1 MPSWQLFVFY
11 NLFTLMEKKLYVR
24 KVKVASLCKM
34 SLVLFMLWFPLQHI
48 SAQINLSTK
57 RGKLEKVI
65 KQLEKDSK
73 YRFFYS
79 DALGEVMVNGVQAR
93 NEPISKVLDKLFS
106 GSGIKYTVSSNVIY
120 LSKSSADASS
130 KGRQQ
135 PKTKGPHKVSGT
147 VKDADGE
154 PLVGVSIMVKGT
166 STGVVTD
173 LDGNYSFTTD
183 VADPVLVYSY
193 IGYAT
198 QEVPLHGRSTVD
210 LMMKEDSQIINEVV
224 VTAMGIQRKEKSLTY
239 ATQSV
244 KAEDLMRV
252 QDPNAVNS
260 LEGKISGVV
269 ITPSAGGAGGA
280 SKIILRG
287 NKSILG
293 NSSPL
298 IVLDGVP
305 MSNGIRGQ
313 IGGGNIE
320 YSGVSEGADPLSM
333 INPDDIES
341 MNVLKGANAAALYGS
356 AAANGVVMITTKKG
370 KEGKLNI
377 SVTSNVT
384 FDKPLLTPKI
394 QNEYG
399 ARINVNGGLDLD
411 SWGDKVSS
419 LPDDRLLL
427 KTNFNS
433 ASPFPEGATN
443 EIHLRNRAKD
453 DLDNFYRTGSTVNTS
468 VALSGGTE
476 KIQNY
481 FSFSNSHA
489 NGMLA
494 KNMYNRNTVNFRQS
508 YNFFK
513 RLHID
518 TSINYIQTKTANRP
532 GGGTVMN
539 PIYHMY
545 TVPRN
550 LDMDYYRDNYYRKDG
565 TWIAR
570 NVPAYI
576 QQNGN
581 IYEMSA
587 LDLTFNGPMQEWAF
601 LEKSQNNPYWLTK
614 MNRTVYRTDRV
625 FGTVSGKIDLYD
637 GLDFQARLSIDHTK
651 YDNEGNRYAT
661 TFTPSGLD
669 PYGIYFKNLDRTSEI
684 YTDYLLSYNKT
695 FNDTWS
701 VSATAGWVAHLIKT
715 KYHEVYTTATPKDG
729 NKIRFSKLIN
739 YFEANAATTG
749 ETKESQNT
757 NWDKAAL
764 FTAQIGWKDM
774 VYFDASYRQDWYRA
788 FRQFKD
794 RGTSSSYGYFGF
806 GANAIISSIAKLPS
820 FISYLKYRASYSEVG
835 NSIPNKVLTKS
846 SRDPFTGSV
855 TPTLYSSFKNP
866 KPEKTRSFET
876 GIESSFFS
884 GCLDFDFTF
893 YHTVSTNQ
901 YMEGINASG
910 KIEPVNSG
918 KIRNTGIETTLG
930 YNFKFGKDWRW
941 KTSYNLSYNDNK
953 ILETTYNPDGS
964 EKLVYQDVA
973 EVRVRY
979 KKGGSIGD
987 MYVTDY
993 KRNED
998 GTLAITKDGRVSYE
1012 SEASKKYT
1020 VYAGNMNSKWQMG
1033 WSNTVSYKNFQLF
1046 FLINGRIGGKVI
1058 SLTES
1063 YLDNMGLSQR
1073 TADARLY
1080 AERHNLAVDGQPGMY
1095 LPDGSN
1101 RLVPIEN
1108 YYTSMAGKK
1117 KSPLEYIYNATNF
1130 RLRELSAGY
1139 TFQNL
1144 LGTNTSLNLSFIA
1157 RNLFFLYK
1165 DAPVDPDISLS
1176 TGNGLGAFE
1185 LFNMPS
1191 SRSYGFSV
1199 KLTF

>member
-1 MPSWQLFVFY
+1 
-11 NLFTLMEKKLYVR
+11 
-24 KVKVASLCKM
+24 
-34 SLVLFMLWFPLQHI
+34 
-48 SAQINLSTK
+48 
-57 RGKLEKVI
+57 
-65 KQLEKDSK
+65 
-73 YRFFYS
+73 
-79 DALGEVMVNGVQAR
+79 
-93 NEPISKVLDKLFS
+93 
-106 GSGIKYTVSSNVIY
+106 
-120 LSKSSADASS
+120 
-130 KGRQQ
+130 
-135 PKTKGPHKVSGT
+135 
-147 VKDADGE
+147 
-154 PLVGVSIMVKGT
+154 
-166 STGVVTD
+166 
-173 LDGNYSFTTD
+173 
-183 VADPVLVYSY
+183 
-193 IGYAT
+193 
-198 QEVPLHGRSTVD
+198 
-210 LMMKEDSQIINEVV
+210 MMKEDSQLINEVV

-313 IGGGNIE
+313 VGGSDIG
-320 YSGVSEGADPLSM
+320 YSGVTEGADPLSM

-377 SVTSNVT
+377 SVTSNIT
-384 FDKPLLTPKI
+384 FDTPLLTPKI

-427 KTNFNS
+427 KTDFNS
-433 ASPFPEGATN
+433 ASPFPAGATN

-453 DLDNFYRTGSTVNTS
+453 DLDDFYRTGSTVNTS

-518 TSINYIQTKTANRP
+518 TSINYIQTRTANRP

-550 LDMDYYRDNYYRKDG
+550 LDMDYYRGNYYREDG

-581 IYEMSA
+581 LYELSTV
-587 LDLTFNGPMQEWAF
+587 DLTFNGPMQEWAF

-614 MNRTVYRTDRV
+614 MNKTVYRTDRV

-701 VSATAGWVAHLIKT
+701 VSATAGWVAHLVKT
-715 KYHEVYTTATPKDG
+715 KFHEVYTSATPKDG

-739 YFEANAATTG
+739 YFEANAATAG
-749 ETKESQNT
+749 ETKESHGT

-846 SRDPFTGSV
+846 YRDPFTGSV

-876 GIESSFFS
+876 GIESSFF
-884 GCLDFDFTF
+884 GGRLDFDFTY
-893 YHTVSTNQ
+893 YHTISTDQ
-901 YMEGINASG
+901 YMEGVNASG

-930 YNFKFGKDWRW
+930 YNFRFGKDWRW

-993 KRNED
+993 KRNDD

-1012 SEASKKYT
+1012 SEASKKFT

-1080 AERHNLAVDGQPGMY
+1080 AERHNLVVDGQPAMY

-1117 KSPLEYIYNATNF
+1117 KSPMEYIYNATNF
-1130 RLRELSAGY
+1130 RLRELSLGY

-1144 LGTNTSLNLSFIA
+1144 LGTNTSMNLSFIA

>member
-1 MPSWQLFVFY
+1 MRRRNFYYSLIVVFLLCPVGGFAQTITKIF
-11 NLFTLMEKKLYVR
+11 NNTTLKTVLKEVER
-24 KVKVASLCKM
+24 QTKM
-34 SLVLFMLWFPLQHI
+34 SVIYKVDEVDGNKKI
-48 SAQINLSTK
+48 SASFQK
-57 RGKLEKVI
+57 EPVEKVLSKI
-65 KQLEKDSK
+65 LDPSLDYTIENKMITIHRRNAAPDSK
-73 YRFFYS
+73 K
-79 DALGEVMVNGVQAR
+79 VQK
-93 NEPISKVLDKLFS
+93 NE
-106 GSGIKYTVSSNVIY
+106 
-120 LSKSSADASS
+120 
-130 KGRQQ
+130 KGQ
-135 PKTKGPHKVSGT
+135 PRKIHGT
-147 VKDADGE
+147 VVDVNGE
-154 PLVGVSIMVKGT
+154 PLIGVAVRIKNSNVGAI
-166 STGVVTD
+166 TD
-173 LDGNYSFTTD
+173 IDGNYNITTNET
-183 VADPVLVYSY
+183 APKLEFSY
-193 IGYAT
+193 VGYAA
-198 QEVPLHGRSTVD
+198 QEVVASNNTMNITL
-210 LMMKEDSQIINEVV
+210 KEESNQLNEVV

-244 KAEDLMRV
+244 KSEDLMRV
-252 QDPNAVNS
+252 QDPNVVNS

-298 IVLDGVP
+298 IVVDGVP
-305 MSNGIRGQ
+305 MSNGTRNQ
-313 IGGGNIE
+313 IGGTNLD
-320 YSGVSEGADPLSM
+320 YSGVTEGADPLSM

-356 AAANGVVMITTKKG
+356 AAANGVVMITTKQG
-370 KEGKLNI
+370 KEGKLSI
-377 SVTSNVT
+377 SVTSNIT
-384 FDKPLLTPKI
+384 FDNPLLTPKI
-394 QNEYG
+394 QNVYG
-399 ARINVNGGLDLD
+399 ARINVSGGLDLD
-411 SWGDKVSS
+411 SWGGKVSDLS
-419 LPDDRLLL
+419 ADKLLL
-427 KTNFNS
+427 TTNFNS
-433 ASPFPEGATN
+433 DSPFPKGATN
-443 EIHLRNRAKD
+443 QIHLRNKAKN
-453 DLDNFYRTGSTVNTS
+453 DLDDFYRTGTTVNTS
-468 VALSGGTE
+468 VSLSGGTE

-489 NGMLA
+489 TGMLA
-494 KNMYNRNTVNFRQS
+494 SNMYNRNTVNFRQA
-508 YNFFK
+508 YHFFK
-513 RLHID
+513 RLHIN
-518 TSINYIQTKTANRP
+518 TSVNYIQTITNNRP

-545 TVPRN
+545 TAPRN
-550 LDMDYYRDNYYRKDG
+550 LDMDYYRNNYYRDNGAWMAKG
-565 TWIAR
+565 
-570 NVPAYI
+570 VPAYV
-576 QQNGN
+576 QQSGN
-581 IYEMSA
+581 VYEKT
-587 LDLTFNGPMQEWAF
+587 LIDLNFEGRMQEWAF

-614 MNRTVYRTDRV
+614 MNKTKYRTDRV
-625 FGTVSGKIDLYD
+625 FGTVSGKLDIYD
-637 GLDFQARLSIDHTK
+637 GLDFQARISIDHTK

-661 TFTPSGLD
+661 TFTPGGID
-669 PYGIYFKNLDRTSEI
+669 PYGIYFKNLDRTAEI

-701 VSATAGWVAHLIKT
+701 VSATAGWVGHLIKT
-715 KYHEVYTTATPKDG
+715 KYHEVYTSATPKDG
-729 NKIRFSKLIN
+729 QMIKFSKLVN
-739 YFEANAATTG
+739 YFEANAATAG
-749 ETKESQNT
+749 QTKESQNT

-788 FRQFKD
+788 FRQFRD
-794 RGTSSSYGYFGF
+794 RGTSASYGYFGF
-806 GANAIISSIAKLPS
+806 GANAILSSIVKLPS

-846 SRDPFTGSV
+846 YRDPFTGAV
-855 TPTLYSSFKNP
+855 TPTMYSSFKNP

-876 GIESSFFS
+876 GIESSMFGS
-884 GCLDFDFTF
+884 RLDFDFTF
-893 YHTVSTNQ
+893 YRTLSTDQ
-901 YMEGINASG
+901 YMEGANASG

-918 KIRNTGIETTLG
+918 KIRNSGIETTIG

-941 KTSYNLSYNDNK
+941 KTSYNLSFNDNK
-953 ILETTYNPDGS
+953 ILETTYNSDGS

-1012 SEASKKYT
+1012 SEASKKFT

-1033 WSNTVSYKNFQLF
+1033 WSNTFNYKNFQLF
-1046 FLINGRIGGKVI
+1046 FMINGRIGGKVI

-1063 YLDNMGLSQR
+1063 YLDNLGLSQR

-1080 AERHNLAVDGQPGMY
+1080 AEQHNLSVDGRLAMY

-1108 YYTSMAGKK
+1108 YYSSMAGKK
-1117 KSPLEYIYNATNF
+1117 KSPIEYIYNATNF

-1139 TFQNL
+1139 TFVNL
-1144 LGTNTSLNLSFIA
+1144 LGANTSLNVSFIA

-1191 SRSYGFSV
+1191 SRSYGLSV
-1199 KLTF
+1199 KLTL

>member
-1 MPSWQLFVFY
+1 MD
-11 NLFTLMEKKLYVR
+11 KKLYVK

-34 SLVLFMLWFPLQHI
+34 SLVLFMLWIPFQHM

-57 RGKLEKVI
+57 RAKLEKVI

-79 DALGEVMVNGVQAR
+79 DALGEVMVNGVQAQ
-93 NEPISKVLDKLFS
+93 NEPINKVLDKLFS

-120 LSKSSADASS
+120 LSKASAKTPS
-130 KGRQQ
+130 KGAQQ
-135 PKTKGPHKVSGT
+135 PKAKSPHKVSGT

-154 PLVGVSIMVKGT
+154 PLIGVSVMVKGT
-166 STGVVTD
+166 TTGVVTD

-198 QEVPLHGRSTVD
+198 QEVPLHGRSTID
-210 LMMKEDSQIINEVV
+210 LMMKEDSQLINEVV

-313 IGGGNIE
+313 VGGSDIG
-320 YSGVSEGADPLSM
+320 YSGVTEGADPLSM

-377 SVTSNVT
+377 SVTSNIT
-384 FDKPLLTPKI
+384 FDTPLLTPKI

-427 KTNFNS
+427 KTDFNS
-433 ASPFPEGATN
+433 ASPFPAGATN

-453 DLDNFYRTGSTVNTS
+453 DLDDFYRTGSTVNTS

-518 TSINYIQTKTANRP
+518 TSINYIQTRTANRP

-550 LDMDYYRDNYYRKDG
+550 LDMDYYRGNYYREDG

-581 IYEMSA
+581 LYELSTV
-587 LDLTFNGPMQEWAF
+587 DLTFNGPMQEWAF

-614 MNRTVYRTDRV
+614 MNKTIYRTDRV

-701 VSATAGWVAHLIKT
+701 VSATAGWVAHLVKT
-715 KYHEVYTTATPKDG
+715 KFHEVYTTATPKDG

-739 YFEANAATTG
+739 YFEANAATAG
-749 ETKESQNT
+749 ETKESHAT

-846 SRDPFTGSV
+846 YRDPFTGSV

-876 GIESSFFS
+876 GIESSFF
-884 GCLDFDFTF
+884 GGRLDFDFTY
-893 YHTVSTNQ
+893 YHTISTDQ
-901 YMEGINASG
+901 YMEGVNASG

-930 YNFKFGKDWRW
+930 YNFRFGKDWRW

-993 KRNED
+993 KRNDD

-1012 SEASKKYT
+1012 SEASKKFT

-1046 FLINGRIGGKVI
+1046 FLINGRVGGKVI

-1063 YLDNMGLSQR
+1063 YLDNMGLSRR

-1080 AERHNLAVDGQPGMY
+1080 AERHNLIVDGQPAMY

-1117 KSPLEYIYNATNF
+1117 KSPMEYIYNATNF
-1130 RLRELSAGY
+1130 RLRELSLGY

-1144 LGTNTSLNLSFIA
+1144 LGANTSMNLSFIA